1 MKKLHYLPVLFVAV
15 FLLLC
20 ACARETAPEPQ
31 SSTPVLGSVPSEVPS
46 SAPVSMPTTVPTTA
60 PTTAPPAPTTK
71 PVTVPTSPTTPATT
85 PTQPTVPIPPPI
97 RGSADWIV
105 EDREVIPFEERFE
118 HNISFPASYEP
129 TYGYPYCQWLGIP
142 KDGVSTKYSLNTTG
156 DNTYPL
162 VIYENGQ
169 RICEISC
176 HRYLYRNKL
185 LCADGHWAYLLNESE
200 TEFFRVDLLTG
211 DCVTLLFR
219 PTNLRIWEIIPCGKD
234 TVLVTAVD
242 QCQNL
247 KIFYRD
253 LHSEAEKVLYEGALP
268 GTYLEDFY
276 VYAPT
281 GTREVVRWKAMN
293 PAFCD
298 KIQEELRNPDSIFR
312 YISPHDEAENFSRFW
327 DNPADYPASISK
339 ARALCIRIQNYYRI
353 PAQVMYS
360 VDPLTGEL
368 TTDYGLIGRNV
379 WPGTDHSDYFN
390 YENTREM
397 PLQVLESEP
406 VEIPTLTTLTPEQAE
421 AAKADEHNLRY
432 LSVSLINDTGYAYP
446 YLIEG
451 NRYIRLSDIPCKEI
465 LSTMDYIYCIT
476 LDNSVLQISPEGVCN
491 TVYTS
496 DDTMYSLCHYAGSIY
511 FVDGDTVVRIDTIA
525 GAYTALL
532 QSDGTLTVDD
542 FGFDPGEI
550 NILVVQGLYN
560 QQYFFNPDTR
570 ELEKTKFI

>member
-20 ACARETAPEPQ
+20 ACAQETAPEPQ
-31 SSTPVLGSVPSEVPS
+31 SSTPVLGSVPSSEPS
-46 SAPVSMPTTVPTTA
+46 SAPTSAPTVPATVPTTVP
-60 PTTAPPAPTTK
+60 PVPTTK
-71 PVTVPTSPTTPATT
+71 PTTIPTSPTTPATT

-105 EDREVIPFEERFE
+105 EDREITPFDERFE
-118 HNISFPASYEP
+118 QNIYFPAAHIQYYSSMDR
-129 TYGYPYCQWLGIP
+129 QWMGTP
-142 KDGVSTKYSLNTTG
+142 RDGVSAKYSLSTTSYG
-156 DNTYPL
+156 FA
-162 VIYENGQ
+162 VYENGW
-169 RICEISC
+169 RICEIDC
-176 HRYLYRNKL
+176 YLDLYGQKL
-185 LCADGHWAYLLNESE
+185 LSTDGHWAYLLNKDE
-200 TEFFRVDLLTG
+200 TELIQVDLLTG
-211 DCVTLLFR
+211 NWVTLMHR
-219 PTNLRIWEIIPCGKD
+219 PTNLHLWEIIPCGKD
-234 TVLVTAVD
+234 TVLVFTLD

-253 LHSEAEKVLYEGALP
+253 LHSDAEKVLFEGSLP
-268 GTYLEDFY
+268 GTPLKDYHI
-276 VYAPT
+276 YAPT
-281 GTREVVRWKAMN
+281 ATREVVRWKTMN
-293 PAFCD
+293 PAFYD
-298 KIQEELRNPDSIFR
+298 KLREELGNPDSIFR

-390 YENTREM
+390 YEDTREM

-406 VEIPTLTTLTPEQAE
+406 VEIPTLTTLTLEQAE

-446 YLIEG
+446 YLIED

-511 FVDGDTVVRIDTIA
+511 FVDGDTVIRIDTIA
-525 GAYTALL
+525 GTYTALL

-560 QQYFFNPDTR
+560 QQYFFNPDTL